1 MSRRKTK
8 AENIQNPE
16 HYFNRYIAKEVI
28 HDTEET
34 QAYKKHNNSFEAILL
49 GEDPNVSRKK
59 LLSIATNEDGY
70 LLKTHEHKSVDDWL
84 KDIENE
90 DLFYA
95 LNKLKYRQ
103 QLILL
108 YRYDY
113 LLSQREVADLLH
125 ISQQAVSKLEQAAK
139 KKIKNFLSKGCEKP

>member
-8 AENIQNPE
+8 AENIRNPE

-34 QAYKKHNNSFEAILL
+34 QAYKKRNNSFEAILL
-49 GEDPNVSRKK
+49 GEDPNISRKK
-59 LLSIATNEDGY
+59 LLSIAANEDGY
-70 LLKTHEHKSVDDWL
+70 LLKTHEYKSVDDWL

-113 LLSQREVADLLH
+113 LLSQREVAELLH

-139 KKIKNFLSKGCEKP
+139 KKIKKFLLKGCEKP